1 MGALF
6 YANGL
11 PDQISIGYIGFGM
24 VRCQLARSFSEEL
37 GYIYEKPYK
46 DMFFKGFSE
55 EELERWNQ
63 ICPEGLDLFLWV
75 HDTDGKLSGSQCKKI
90 ISDLDKYPMKWPD
103 DWRTDWL
110 EKYERIKE
118 LIRWCAKTRHTLYIG

>member
-1 MGALF
+1 MGALI
-6 YANGL
+6 YANGA
-11 PDQISIGYIGFGM
+11 PDKISIGYIGFGM
-24 VRCQLARSFSEEL
+24 IRQQLARSFSKEL
-37 GYIYEKPYK
+37 GKIYEKPYN
-46 DMFFKGFSE
+46 DPFFKEFSKE
-55 EELERWNQ
+55 DVERWNC

-75 HDTDGKLSGSQCKKI
+75 SDTNGKLSGAKCKKV
-90 ISDLDKYPMKWPD
+90 ISDLDKYPIKWPH

>member
-1 MGALF
+1 MSF
-6 YANGL
+6 KE
-11 PDQISIGYIGFGM
+11 
-24 VRCQLARSFSEEL
+24 FSEKEV
-37 GYIYEKPYK
+37 EW
-46 DMFFKGFSE
+46 
-55 EELERWNQ
+55 WNR

-75 HDTDGKLSGSQCKKI
+75 HDTGGKLSASQCKKV

-118 LIRWCAKTRHTLYIG
+118 LIRWCAKTRHTLYIE